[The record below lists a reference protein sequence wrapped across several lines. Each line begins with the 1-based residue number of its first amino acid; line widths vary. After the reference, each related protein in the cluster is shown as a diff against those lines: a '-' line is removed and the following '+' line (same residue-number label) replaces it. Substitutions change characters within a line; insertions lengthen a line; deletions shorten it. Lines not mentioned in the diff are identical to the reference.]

1 MVRLGTGLLAGWLI
15 AVCVAGAAFAQ
26 GAERRIVPAP
36 GSDYYGHD
44 YDILKDATQDLCETA
59 CLSDNQCRAFTFNTA
74 KGWCFLKSEA
84 GELRAAAGT
93 VSGRIA
99 EGAAPAADEATL
111 RERESALSFLDRE
124 TLEAA
129 RSLRLGLAEE
139 EADAAAPRGEAL
151 WPAADAALAARDYAG
166 AARLYREALRR
177 DPSSGRAWLGLALA
191 SLEDADSA
199 TVSASTETRLPAAI
213 NAFIAGADE
222 RERSAALDFLGR
234 SLAAQDSWREAI
246 RAYRLS
252 VATLARPE
260 TQGRLDAAV
269 AEHGFR
275 ILGNSVDNNASS
287 PRICLNFSEPLA
299 PGVTAGE
306 AAGDYLQVEGGDTL
320 PVSASGSQ
328 ICVDGVRHG
337 QRYRIVARR
346 GIPAASGETL
356 AKSAESSIYVRD
368 RDPSVR
374 LSGNAYVLP
383 AGGEA
388 TIPVTTVNTDTVE
401 ARLLRIGDRALAGA
415 VGGSRFLQQLESY
428 DVDQIVANDG
438 EEVWKGAVDV
448 SREANEE
455 VVTAIPVAAILKEQK
470 AGVYILSARA
480 KNARAEDTT
489 PATQWFVLTDI
500 GLASFSGADGFHV
513 FARSLGTAEPLG
525 GVRLQLVAANNE
537 ILGSVETD
545 ATGHARLAPGLL
557 RGTGGQRPALVTATS
572 GDGGDFAF
580 LDMTGAPFDLADR
593 GVGGRAAPGALDVFL
608 TPERGIYRAGD
619 TVHLTALLREAGG
632 RAALGVGPVT
642 AILKRPD
649 GVEDRRTVL
658 QAREAGGLVWDV
670 GLSGSA
676 MRGIWTAQLLLDPKQ
691 PAIGSATFRVED
703 FEPERIRV
711 SLSVPEGAIDP
722 ASPPALGVEVRTL
735 FGSAGAGLAVSGETI
750 LSATDRIE
758 RYPGVRFGL
767 ASDQPTATRL
777 PFEGEPTDEEGRGTV
792 RLAPFDLPGTTKP
805 LVASIQLR
813 VADVGGRPVE
823 EIAARPLRATSGRL
837 GIRPGFEGTLGEN
850 AEAGFDLVA
859 LDAAGERTALAG
871 ARWVLDRIQTDYQW
885 YSANGRWNYEAVQRR
900 ERVADGRVDIAA
912 GEPGRVSRP
921 VRWGSYELTLT
932 DPAGAALPAS
942 LAFEAGWSTAPRTAE
957 TPDVL
962 ALTLDKPRYG
972 VGETARV
979 HVEPRFAGRAQVL
992 VLSDRLVSVQEVP
1005 VALGGTD
1012 VELPVT
1018 ADWGPSAY
1026 VTAVVY
1032 RPMDIEARQMPSRAI
1047 GLAHAAGDPGDA
1059 KLALSVD
1066 TPEQARP
1073 REPLEVAV
1081 RLANARPGVPAFVTL
1096 AAVDVGIL
1104 NVTDFQPPAPSE
1116 FLFGQRRLGVEIR
1129 DLYSRL
1135 IDRMQGAPGAV
1146 RSGGDAGAFGE
1157 RPPPM
1162 DQLVALFSGIV
1173 AVDADGVARVR
1184 FDVPDFNGTL
1194 RLMAIGWSEGGV
1206 GEASRDVVV
1215 RDPVVAQVS
1224 RPSFLSPGDRSRIAV
1239 DLDHVDGPAGEIA
1252 LTLAGT
1258 DGSLRLGEGASATL
1272 DLADH
1277 GHARLSV
1284 PVEAVSAGAGELE
1297 LAMTTPGG
1305 EQLVKRFA
1313 LPVRSIQPRDL
1324 RKSRFEIAGGGGQLA
1339 LDPALLADFQPGTGR
1354 LTLSVTSLG
1363 GFDVAGVVASLDRY
1377 PYGCTEQLTS
1387 RALPLLY
1394 LDETVL
1400 AAGLPGAG
1408 AEDLRARVTGAI
1420 GAVLA
1425 NQDSS
1430 GAFGLWAPGGG
1441 DLWLDAYVTDFLSRA
1456 RERGY
1461 DVPAEGLT
1469 LALDN
1474 LANQVAYLG
1483 DTPDWDRA
1491 SYAYYVLARNGRAA
1505 IGDLRYTADN
1515 EAARFRSPLAQAQLA
1530 AALGFYGDRL
1540 RAEAL
1545 MRQAAEAAGRGASDA
1560 PSRSDYGSPLRDG
1573 AGVLTLALE
1582 TGQEGV
1588 DLRALVRR
1596 VGEERAARRHTSTQE
1611 DVWSLLA
1618 AHAALERR
1626 PPSLAIDGVE
1636 RSGDWSAS
1644 LDPAAL
1650 ATGAPRIENRGAEPV
1665 SASVTVSGV
1674 PRLAP
1679 PAEASGYE
1687 ITRQYYTMEGEEADP
1702 SAIAQGDR
1710 LVAVVEVLPV
1720 DRAAA
1725 RLMIDDPLPA
1735 GFSIDNPAILKGGDL
1750 AALDFLDLSEDAA
1763 HTEFRSDRFLAAV
1776 DKTEG
1781 ETGAF
1786 RFAYVVRAL
1795 SPGEFVHPAAV
1806 VEDMYRPERRGRT
1819 DEGRVSVV
1827 GPVR

>member
-1 MVRLGTGLLAGWLI
+1 MGRLGTGLLAGWLI
-15 AVCVAGAAFAQ
+15 GMAATGAALAQ

-74 KGWCFLKSEA
+74 KGWCFLKNEA

-111 RERESALSFLDRE
+111 RQREGDLAFLGRE
-124 TLEAA
+124 TLDAA
-129 RSLRLGLAEE
+129 RSFRLGLADEA
-139 EADAAAPRGEAL
+139 ADASAPRGEAI
-151 WPAADAALAARDYAG
+151 WPAADVALAARDYAG
-166 AARLYREALRR
+166 AGKLYREALRR
-177 DPSSGRAWLGLALA
+177 DASLSRAWLGLALA
-191 SLEDADSA
+191 SLDDVDPA
-199 TVSASTETRLPAAI
+199 TVGLSTEARLPAAV
-213 NAFIAGADE
+213 NAFLTGADE
-222 RERSAALDFLGR
+222 RERAAALDFLGR
-234 SLAAQDSWREAI
+234 TLAAQENWREAI

-252 VATLARPE
+252 VATLARPD
-260 TQGRLDAAV
+260 TQSRLDAAV

-275 ILGNSVDNNASS
+275 IIGNSVDNNASS

-299 PGVTAGE
+299 PAVTAGE
-306 AAGDYLQVEGGDTL
+306 AAGDYLQVENGDTL
-320 PVSASGSQ
+320 PVTASGSQ

-356 AKSAESSIYVRD
+356 AKSADSSIYVRD

-415 VGGSRFLQQLESY
+415 VGTSRFLQQLESY

-438 EEVWKGAVDV
+438 EAVWTGAVDV

-470 AGVYILSARA
+470 PGVYILSARA

-500 GLASFSGADGFHV
+500 GLTSFAGADGFHV
-513 FARSLGTAEPLG
+513 FARSLGTADPLA
-525 GVRLQLVAANNE
+525 GVQLQLVAANNE

-545 ATGHARLAPGLL
+545 RNGHARLAPGLL
-557 RGTGGQRPALVTATS
+557 RGTGGQRPALVTAKRN
-572 GDGGDFAF
+572 GGDFAF
-580 LDMTGAPFDLADR
+580 LDMTAAAFDLADR

-632 RAALGVGPVT
+632 RAATGVGPVT

-649 GVEDRRTVL
+649 GVEDRRSVL
-658 QAREAGGLVWDV
+658 HSREAGGLVWDATLP
-670 GLSGSA
+670 GAA

-691 PAIGSATFRVED
+691 PPIGSATFRVED

-711 SLSVPEGAIDP
+711 SLDVPEGAVDP
-722 ASPPALGVEVRTL
+722 AAPPVLGVEVRTL
-735 FGSAGAGLAVSGETI
+735 FGAAGAGLAVSGEVI
-750 LSATDRIE
+750 LSATDRLD
-758 RYPGVRFGL
+758 RYPGTRFGL

-777 PFEGEPTDEEGRGTV
+777 PFEGEPTDAEGRGQI
-792 RLAPFDLPGTTKP
+792 RLSSFNLPGTTKP
-805 LVASIQLR
+805 LEASIQLR
-813 VADVGGRPVE
+813 VSDVGGRPVE
-823 EIAARPLRATSGRL
+823 ESAARPVRVDTGRL
-837 GIRPGFEGTLGEN
+837 GIRPSFEGTLGEN
-850 AEAGFDLVA
+850 SEAGFDLVA
-859 LDAAGERTALAG
+859 LDAAGERAALAG

-885 YSANGRWNYEAVQRR
+885 YSANGRWNYETVERR
-900 ERVADGRVDIAA
+900 ERIADGSVDIAA
-912 GEPGRVSRP
+912 GEPARITRP
-921 VRWGSYELTLT
+921 VRWGRYELTLT
-932 DPAGAALPAS
+932 DPAGASLPAS
-942 LAFEAGWSTAPRTAE
+942 VAFEAGWGSAPRTAE

-962 ALTLDKPRYG
+962 ALTLDKPRYA

-979 HVEPRFAGRAQVL
+979 HIEPRFAGQAQVL

-1005 VALGGTD
+1005 VAVGGTD

-1047 GLAHAAGDPGDA
+1047 GLAHAASDPGDA
-1059 KLALSVD
+1059 KLALQVD
-1066 TPEQARP
+1066 APEQARP

-1081 RLANARPGVPAFVTL
+1081 RLANAERGKPAFVTL

-1116 FLFGQRRLGVEIR
+1116 FVFGQRRLGVEIR

-1173 AVDADGVARVR
+1173 PVDADGVARVR

-1194 RLMAIGWSEGGV
+1194 RLMAIGWSENGV
-1206 GEASRDVVV
+1206 GEAHRDVVV

-1224 RPSFLSPGDRSRIAV
+1224 RPSFLSPGDRSRIAI
-1239 DLDHVDGPAGEIA
+1239 DLDHVDGPAGKVE
-1252 LTLAGT
+1252 LTLTGT

-1272 DLADH
+1272 DLSER
-1277 GHARLSV
+1277 GHARISV
-1284 PVEAVSAGAGELE
+1284 PVDVVAAGAGEME
-1297 LAMTTPGG
+1297 LAIATPGG

-1324 RKSRFEIAGGGGQLA
+1324 RKSRFEIAGGGGRLT
-1339 LDPALLADFQPGTGR
+1339 LDPALLADFQPGTER
-1354 LTLSVTSLG
+1354 LTVSVTNLA

-1408 AEDLRARVTGAI
+1408 ADDLRTRVTGAI
-1420 GAVLA
+1420 QAVLA

-1430 GAFGLWAPGGG
+1430 GAFGLWAPGSG

-1456 RERGY
+1456 KERGF

-1474 LANQVAYLG
+1474 LANQVGYLG

-1540 RAEAL
+1540 RAEML
-1545 MRQAAEAAGRGASDA
+1545 MRQAAGAAERGGSDA

-1582 TGQEGV
+1582 TGQDGV
-1588 DLRALVRR
+1588 DLRPLLRR
-1596 VGEERAARRHTSTQE
+1596 VSEERAARRYTSTQE

-1618 AHAALERR
+1618 AHAALERA
-1626 PPSLAIDGVE
+1626 PPNLAIDGTQ
-1636 RSGDWSAS
+1636 RSGDYTTS
-1644 LDPAAL
+1644 LDAAAL
-1650 ATGAPRIENRGAEPV
+1650 AGGGPQIENRGAAPV
-1665 SASVTVSGV
+1665 SASLTVSGV
-1674 PRLAP
+1674 PQVAP
-1679 PAEASGYE
+1679 AAEASGYE
-1687 ITRQYYTMEGEEADP
+1687 ITRQAYTMEGEEADP
-1702 SAIAQGDR
+1702 GAVAQGDR
-1710 LVAVVEVLPV
+1710 LVMVVEVLPV

-1750 AALDFLDLSEDAA
+1750 AALDFLDLSEEAA

-1776 DKTEG
+1776 DKAEG
-1781 ETGAF
+1781 ETGVF

-1827 GPVR
+1827 GPLR